1 MVAELTLWMY
11 IGITAA
17 FLVAWINGANNAG
30 NAIGTVVGARVLNA
44 RKALI
49 MAAVFDLA
57 GALVFG
63 EFVSATL
70 MRGIVDPS
78 RIERLD
84 LLIGGMCAALIGTFT
99 WVFIST
105 LIKVPMSI
113 SQAIVGG
120 VMGFGLVAAGVEAIL
135 WRKVLEVV
143 ASWVYL
149 PFMSIAISVGLYK
162 LYKHLAK
169 GLTRSR
175 LILISAVFM
184 YLTVFTTVFLLMV
197 KTAKMEDLVYA
208 AKISTGLSMLASIAY
223 VAYAVR
229 RIPAIDL
236 NHAERE
242 VFKHLLITSCMA
254 MAFSHGANDVA
265 NAAGPLAAILYTVE
279 NGHPPG
285 PGTPVT
291 PFALVL
297 SAIGLST
304 GILVWGYR
312 ILETIGEKIVPLT
325 PETGF
330 IAQFSGALTTLIVTR
345 LGLPVSTTV
354 AIVGAVA
361 GVGIARGTEYL
372 NIRTLL
378 KIVAMWFIGFP
389 FVALLSALMVLGY
402 MHMVS

>member
-84 LLIGGMCAALIGTFT
+84 LLIGGMCAALIATFT

-135 WRKVLEVV
+135 WRKV
-143 ASWVYL
+143 
-149 PFMSIAISVGLYK
+149 
-162 LYKHLAK
+162 
-169 GLTRSR
+169 
-175 LILISAVFM
+175 
-184 YLTVFTTVFLLMV
+184 
-197 KTAKMEDLVYA
+197 
-208 AKISTGLSMLASIAY
+208 
-223 VAYAVR
+223 
-229 RIPAIDL
+229 
-236 NHAERE
+236 
-242 VFKHLLITSCMA
+242 
-254 MAFSHGANDVA
+254 
-265 NAAGPLAAILYTVE
+265 
-279 NGHPPG
+279 
-285 PGTPVT
+285 
-291 PFALVL
+291 
-297 SAIGLST
+297 
-304 GILVWGYR
+304 
-312 ILETIGEKIVPLT
+312 
-325 PETGF
+325 
-330 IAQFSGALTTLIVTR
+330 
-345 LGLPVSTTV
+345 
-354 AIVGAVA
+354 
-361 GVGIARGTEYL
+361 
-372 NIRTLL
+372 
-378 KIVAMWFIGFP
+378 
-389 FVALLSALMVLGY
+389 
-402 MHMVS
+402 